1 MKGSETKSLL
11 QSAQFWKVINE
22 LVFLLGG
29 VRGDQTLKQWL
40 RELLGLC

>member
-11 QSAQFWKVINE
+11 QSARFWKVIHE